1 MGALSFSYDI
11 KPWRCLI
18 RSLKYQHHS
27 ATEYGL
33 SFQRYAALFDASIF
47 NSPVAITKV
56 ATGLSVHSD
65 IEELFAD
72 KKVVPAEEIDA
83 SFDIH
88 AELRDTDTIPAS
100 SRWLNDVDFNTIC
113 DQLAHMQ
120 IAENFATYYYRF
132 LLRDKAYHHA
142 TTMMLDI
149 PMSDGGDGRT
159 IDQWFDR
166 IEVNSDNIYDII
178 LPHVF
183 FVYAPHT
190 ITIFPPKIWLL
201 EKHHHLEAH
210 DDICAAPP
218 YSYKTLNWNRD
229 AMTNAAL
236 FRPVPFI
243 ENILA
248 KLGDEY
254 RTNIFDNYY
263 ASKNLGGNITNLFEQ
278 PGIFKD
284 VNHGLYEQI
293 LFGTKDGGQALK
305 NDIAEIK
312 VINAETQRSHE
323 ETLATPHKDGYINV
337 IPQIFGDKNNAGF
350 TVFQTCIAKKV
361 FASLHRFVPVLAQS
375 YPYSKPINVI
385 YQMFGR
391 ITDYPYG
398 IFIED
403 NLQGKEIKSSVN
415 LIPQLFGKPYGK
427 QFRVLENVLANVE
440 DKMFRV
446 IAQTVGTPERKE
458 FRIWENINTNGETL
472 NNGLNIFEQLNTE
485 SQQKVNNVF
494 QSLTVQSEYKSLA
507 GFSILA
513 AIGTGQYGHTSNDN
527 TNADANDTNGYIDTR
542 IGHATVIDS
551 QGYLSEQI
559 SGSLYSK
566 AFQLMEL
573 LQAQGVGKH
582 FRILDNVF
590 AKTYG
595 KHFDVG
601 DFIGALSQPKNLFIL
616 QNITGKNTFK
626 YGQSF
631 DGAFGSWKDD
641 FQFNIIDLILASK
654 DNKLGQVYEFVYGA
668 AKDNQ
673 LLAILHNDFANQNS
687 QIFSIFNMFNHE
699 LMNVVNSAVTMNPN
713 AYEQVTATMIDGN
726 RPLSTPEYSLEAD
739 KVDVDHSIYTTDGF
753 AHKTERD
760 HSVYHTEG
768 FAHKTERD
776 YSVYHT
782 KGFVHKTERDYSI
795 YHTDC
800 FGKKENGGYSVLD
813 TSVMAYKTLVDTNWY
828 QNPFGAY
835 KQDVVSN
842 VLEQPFFGHKQET
855 LINTYD
861 SVWLCRKSVTIA
873 TRNTYM
879 LKRLQHEMWTTHQQW
894 GQRIPKSIFQSTEAH
909 AHALSQNI
917 ATHNAYMA
925 RKLQST
931 VERLQTGI
939 HGSKL
944 NNVLQRFQSVSLDGM
959 PKSTIR
965 YNDIVSLKSIN
976 KDIHQ
981 YYQISLDIHQE
992 QVNRYYWLNVTKG
1005 DSLKLRRFHTPLS
1018 AVKKVKTIMQDD
1030 ILLLNKYS
1038 HLLDVLE
1045 CIFMGIRDKEV
1056 VMYDNFFVDVI
1067 HEGQPENGTKHINL
1081 FDEIFLTYPN
1091 DKFSIYHQA
1100 SYDSFNTMVY
1110 KLGNSLQF
1118 WEQVCFAT
1126 KEHFNLY
1133 LHLQHTS
1140 LQKIKHVLN
1149 IRDEL
1154 CTSREVYDLNLDLS
1168 ELWACR
1174 DSNNMLIMPW
1184 SDFAIKDRY
1193 SMDVY
1198 RQTHIYKDRHGIP
1211 STMDIESIMK
1221 GVASVILLGDY
1232 GKTTWENING
1242 AFIPVAKNHDQGF
1255 IDHITSV
1262 VRSASPGALFITENL
1277 FTSVLRHP
1285 TNLNIDIF
1293 LDKIP
1298 FKTWI
1303 EYENE
1308 TITRTI
1314 LHSAIYDDIL
1324 SVKLPKTN
1332 GDTAV
1337 WSFDV
1342 GDVYKLGHPTDV
1354 ITQIFM
1360 ERSNQIATYTPS
1372 TEWVDKKNRS
1382 LFNEDTYIST
1392 QRIDRIS
1399 DYFNQ
1404 IYLERTPRLCY
1415 YDYGYGEW
1423 THRTLYPILLDVK
1436 EEWGT
1441 RKDRDNK
1448 LFDFMTPGIRKN
1460 VPTFYD
1466 EYVIPGNVIRTSE
1479 IANQLDW
1486 MKKTN
1491 AKCAIHPHD
1500 FGNWAWVY
1508 ETPDPFQQN
1517 LFGIDELLIPE
1528 NDARY
1533 ENFEDIIFDKK
1544 HLRPRNP
1551 VRIIDDTTFV
1561 AKFPSK
1567 HPIKKFQDIGLD
1579 YEAGAIK
1586 LQNYFGVETDVMH
1599 SMFLRFYRIW
1609 QAKVFQFAT
1618 MTMQQAVNQMLEYL
1632 FAWIPDYY
1640 PVDKVEQA
1648 YRVFKMIRWYGEAA
1662 IIRNSQYIVSYE
1674 LDTLQTT
1681 MKNGHC
1687 EIPHNLQCENP
1698 TSSNNTMFVDASL
1711 LVIRND
1717 PTMLG
1722 SDAYVEFYIDNP
1734 QNTTIS
1740 FSLMNTIG
1748 SVYIYL
1754 NDNLIDIQSH
1764 STLNLVYSIPFTG
1777 DINTIKIE
1785 KPAAHNL
1792 NDTFYIGNI
1801 RVEKMSYKNLTIE
1814 FDPQLKAGNKPLN
1827 EIAIKL
1833 VQYANLKEDRDRA
1846 YKEALKS
1853 NLGLSEMYKKLLEYW
1868 NLHHQNKTK
1877 GKRLTIKEI

>member
-56 ATGLSVHSD
+56 ATGLSAHSD
-65 IEELFAD
+65 IKELFAD
-72 KKVVPAEEIDA
+72 KKVVPVEEIDTA
-83 SFDIH
+83 FDIR

-100 SRWLNDVDFNTIC
+100 SRWLSDIDFHTI
-113 DQLAHMQ
+113 DSQLTRMQ
-120 IAENFATYYYRF
+120 IAEDYATYYRRF
-132 LLRDKAYHHA
+132 LLKDKVCRNNTA
-142 TTMMLDI
+142 MMYDI

-159 IDQWFDR
+159 VDQWFDR
-166 IEVNSDNIYDII
+166 IEVNSDNIHNAM
-178 LPHVF
+178 LPYIF
-183 FVYAPHT
+183 FVYAPHSV
-190 ITIFPPKIWLL
+190 TIFPPKVWLS
-201 EKHHHLEAH
+201 EKHHHLGVH
-210 DDICAAPP
+210 DDVSAAPP
-218 YSYKTLNWNRD
+218 YSYKTLNWNND
-229 AMTNAAL
+229 AMTSAAP

-248 KLGDEY
+248 NLGDEY
-254 RTNIFDNYY
+254 KTNVFDNYY
-263 ASKNLGGNITNLFEQ
+263 ANKNLGGNITNLFEQ
-278 PGIFKD
+278 PGVFKD
-284 VNHGLYEQI
+284 TNYGFYEQI
-293 LFGTKDGGQALK
+293 LFGSKDGSQALK
-305 NDIAEIK
+305 EDIAEID
-312 VINAETQRSHE
+312 VINAETQRSYE
-323 ETLATPHKDGYINV
+323 ETLATPHKDGYINI
-337 IPQIFGDKNNAGF
+337 IPQIFGSKNNAGF
-350 TVFQTCIAKKV
+350 NVFQTCIAKKA
-361 FASLHRFVPVLAQS
+361 FAGMHCFTPVLAQS

-398 IFIED
+398 MFVED
-403 NLQGKEIKSSVN
+403 NLQGKEVKSSIN
-415 LIPQLFGKPYGK
+415 LVPQLFGQPYGK
-427 QFRVLENVLANVE
+427 RLGILENVLASVE
-440 DKMFRV
+440 DKMFRIIV
-446 IAQTVGTPERKE
+446 QTVGTPEGKE
-458 FRIWENINTNGETL
+458 FRIWENINANGETL
-472 NNGLNIFEQLNTE
+472 NNGLNVFEQLNAE
-485 SQQKVNNVF
+485 SQQKINNVF
-494 QSLTVQSEYKSLA
+494 QSLTAQNEHQSLA

-513 AIGTGQYGHTSNDN
+513 AIGMGQYGHVSSDN
-527 TNADANDTNGYIDTR
+527 TNVDASNANGYIDTYTS
-542 IGHATVIDS
+542 HATIVDS

-566 AFQLMEL
+566 ALQLMEL
-573 LQAQGVGKH
+573 LQAQDMGKH
-582 FRILDNVF
+582 FHILDDVF

-595 KHFDVG
+595 KHFNVG
-601 DFIGALSQPKNLFIL
+601 DFISALSQPKNLFIL
-616 QNITGKNTFK
+616 QNITSKSTFK

-631 DGAFGSWKDD
+631 DGALDSWKDD
-641 FQFNIIDLILASK
+641 SQFNIIDLAFASK
-654 DNKLGQVYEFVYGA
+654 GNKLGQVYDFVHGA

-673 LLAILHNDFANQNS
+673 ILAILHNDLANQNS

-699 LMNVVNSAVTMNPN
+699 LMNVVNAAVTMNPN
-713 AYEQVTATMIDGN
+713 AYEQVTATMTDEN
-726 RPLSTPEYSLEAD
+726 RPLSIPENSLEGD
-739 KVDVDHSIYTTDGF
+739 KTDVDHSIYTTDGF
-753 AHKTERD
+753 AHKIERD
-760 HSVYHTEG
+760 HSMYCTES
-768 FAHKTERD
+768 F
-776 YSVYHT
+776 S
-782 KGFVHKTERDYSI
+782 HKTERDYSI
-795 YHTDC
+795 YHTNC
-800 FGKKENGGYSVLD
+800 FGKKEIDGYSVLD
-813 TSVMAYKTLVDTNWY
+813 TSVMAHKTLVNANWY

-835 KQDVVSN
+835 KQNVVSN
-842 VLEQPFFGHKQET
+842 VLEQPLFGRKQET

-861 SVWLCRKSVTIA
+861 NVWLCRKSVTIA

-879 LKRLQHEMWTTHQQW
+879 LKRLQYEMWTTQQEC
-894 GQRIPKSIFQSTEAH
+894 GQRTPKSIFQTTGAH
-909 AHALSQNI
+909 AHALSQSMV
-917 ATHNAYMA
+917 THNAHMA

-931 VERLQTGI
+931 VERLQTGMY
-939 HGSKL
+939 GSKL
-944 NNVLQRFQSVSLDGM
+944 NSVLQRFQNMSLESI
-959 PKSTIR
+959 PKSIIR
-965 YNDIVSLKSIN
+965 HDDIVSLKSTS

-981 YYQISLDIHQE
+981 HYQISLDIHQE
-992 QVNRYYWLNVTKG
+992 QVNRHHWLNATKS
-1005 DSLKLRRFHTPLS
+1005 DSLKLKRFHAPLR

-1030 ILLLNKYS
+1030 MLLLNKYS
-1038 HLLDVLE
+1038 HLLDTLDYV
-1045 CIFMGIRDKEV
+1045 FMDIQDKEV
-1056 VMYDNFFVDVI
+1056 VMYNNFFVDVI
-1067 HEGQPENGTKHINL
+1067 REDQPEDGSRRINL
-1081 FDEIFLTYPN
+1081 FDDIFLERPSH
-1091 DKFSIYHQA
+1091 KLSIYHQT
-1100 SYDSFNTMVY
+1100 SHDSFNTMIY

-1149 IRDEL
+1149 IRDEVYA
-1154 CTSREVYDLNLDLS
+1154 SREIYDLNLDLS

-1193 SMDVY
+1193 SMDIY
-1198 RQTHIYKDRHGIP
+1198 RQMHMYKDRHGIP
-1211 STMDIESIMK
+1211 STMDIDSIMK
-1221 GVASVILLGDY
+1221 GAASVILLGDY

-1242 AFIPVAKNHDQGF
+1242 AFIPVAKSRSQGF

-1277 FTSVLRHP
+1277 FASVLKHP
-1285 TNLNIDIF
+1285 TSLNIDIF

-1308 TITRTI
+1308 VITRTT
-1314 LHSAIYDDIL
+1314 LRGAIYDDVL
-1324 SVKLPKTN
+1324 STIPPKAN
-1332 GDTAV
+1332 RDTVV

-1354 ITQIFM
+1354 VTQIFM

-1372 TEWVDKKNRS
+1372 TEWVDKKNRL
-1382 LFNEDTYIST
+1382 LFDEDTYIST

-1423 THRTLYPILLDVK
+1423 THRTLYPMLLDVK
-1436 EEWGT
+1436 EEWST
-1441 RKDRDNK
+1441 RKDRDTK

-1528 NDARY
+1528 NDTRY
-1533 ENFEDIIFDKK
+1533 ENFEDLIFDKK

-1567 HPIKKFQDIGLD
+1567 HPIKKYQDIGLD
-1579 YEAGAIK
+1579 YEAGAIQ

-1640 PVDKVEQA
+1640 PVDKIEQA

-1698 TSSNNTMFVDASL
+1698 TSPNNTMFVDASL

-1722 SDAYVEFYIDNP
+1722 SDAHVELYIDNP

-1740 FSLMNTIG
+1740 FSLMNTVG

-1754 NDNLIDIQSH
+1754 NDNLIDIQSR

-1777 DINTIKIE
+1777 DVNTIKIE

-1801 RVEKMSYKNLTIE
+1801 KVEKMSYKNLVVE